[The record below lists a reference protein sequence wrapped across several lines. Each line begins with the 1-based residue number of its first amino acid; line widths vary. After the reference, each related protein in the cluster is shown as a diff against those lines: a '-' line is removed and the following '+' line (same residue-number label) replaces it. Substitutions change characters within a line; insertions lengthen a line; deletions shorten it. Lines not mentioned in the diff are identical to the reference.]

1 MTSRGAPALAPVQ
14 TGNSFDKYGSGSPIV
29 RWMVGRF
36 QDALDELIELAQ
48 PDSVLDV
55 GCGEGVLTERWA
67 RRLSPCRVVGLD
79 LEDPGLRA
87 EWAGRTQANLQF
99 VAGRAESLPFGDRE
113 FGLVAA
119 IESLEHLAE
128 PRLALEE
135 MARVTRGHLL
145 VSVPREP
152 LWRALN
158 LTRGSY
164 PRALGNTP
172 GHLQHWS
179 KRTLL
184 ELLAEYGQ
192 IVAVRGPV
200 PWTMALVRTAQ

>member
-1 MTSRGAPALAPVQ
+1 MTQRRAPALAPVL
-14 TGNSFDKYGSGSPIV
+14 TGNTFEKYGSSSAIV
-29 RWMVGRF
+29 RRLMRGFNR
-36 QDALDELIELAQ
+36 ALDELLNLAQ

-67 RRLSPCRVVGLD
+67 RRLSSSRVVGLD

-87 EWAGRTQANLQF
+87 QWAGRRQANLEF
-99 VAGRAESLPFGDRE
+99 VAGQAQALPFGDDE
-113 FGLVAA
+113 FALVAA
-119 IESLEHLAE
+119 IESLEHMAR
-128 PRLALEE
+128 PGPALEE

-152 LWRALN
+152 LWRMLN
-158 LTRGSY
+158 LVRGAY

-179 KRTLL
+179 RRGVL
-184 ELLAEYGQ
+184 ELLADYGQ
-192 IVAVRGPV
+192 VVAVRGPV
-200 PWTMALVRTAQ
+200 PWTVVLVRTAR